1 MSLTDLASLGNF
13 VSGIGV
19 LISLL
24 LLLVQLRQLS
34 AQIRLA
40 ERNQLAA
47 IQQDRYGRVFEANL
61 AITEP
66 TLAEAVA
73 KGTVGARDMTLTQ
86 VSQYRGYVYA
96 RFQIS
101 ENTFLQHKA
110 GLLSDEA
117 FEAFMKG
124 FIAALNW
131 PSTRV
136 LWKWARTF
144 HAAEFVAF
152 VDGLMLQGPPPT
164 TPDDFLSQWNSGLAA
179 EEACTFPEH

>member
-1 MSLTDLASLGNF
+1 MSLTDLASLGSF

-24 LLLVQLRQLS
+24 LLLVQLRQLN

-40 ERNQLAA
+40 ERNQQAA
-47 IQQDRYGRVFEANL
+47 IQQDRYARVFEVNL
-61 AITEP
+61 AATEP

-73 KGTVGARDMTLTQ
+73 KGTAGARDMTLAQ

-117 FEAFMKG
+117 FDAFMNG
-124 FIAALNW
+124 FVAALSW

-152 VDGLMLQGPPPT
+152 VDGLIARAPQTPPPA
-164 TPDDFLSQWNSGLAA
+164 DLLLQWTSGLAA
-179 EEACTFPEH
+179 EEAAFDP